1 MISLSL
7 RQTSAASIFEHS
19 AEPFLAAVSL
29 PDGRAGRDCISPT
42 ILTTF
47 RVHATRFAF
56 SLFEPWRAQRVP
68 RPHPNVSR
76 RSAYP
81 SVGVSGRRR
90 QGSGGHGHLPAEASA
105 KAGEAKMQNPGA
117 KKRAAGTK
125 ECGLIELVRWECN
138 PTIDYACRGCGAARS
153 GAPLI
158 RDRHGLERSTQVGFT
173 RLAHIGRRSRV
184 NPEIGVCRITGKNRN
199 RTNQRGVR
207 VFGSLILRR
216 REAPSRR
223 MRPAS
228 PSCFETHRSAVRLWK
243 RLHSRCAAMLLSMR
257 ATVSCA

>member
-68 RPHPNVSR
+68 RTHPNVSR

-90 QGSGGHGHLPAEASA
+90 QGSGGHGHLPAEAKDA
-105 KAGEAKMQNPGA
+105 NPGRSNA
-117 KKRAAGTK
+117 GAGTR

-138 PTIDYACRGCGAARS
+138 PTIDYACPGCGAARS

-173 RLAHIGRRSRV
+173 RLAHIGAPISGK
-184 NPEIGVCRITGKNRN
+184 PKIGVCRKTGKNRDG
-199 RTNQRGVR
+199 TNQRGAR
-207 VFGSLILRR
+207 GGALQ
-216 REAPSRR
+216 
-223 MRPAS
+223 AS
-228 PSCFETHRSAVRLWK
+228 S
-243 RLHSRCAAMLLSMR
+243 
-257 ATVSCA
+257 